1 MSRPEPKQTGGTM
14 SYLRTFLPWIVFAV
28 VPSRNW
34 QWGALAALVAS
45 VVLIAQQKQR
55 GAGFDALVIEC
66 GSAVFFAALAAIAF
80 ADPHS
85 GVHDYSAALSSGT
98 LAVIAGV
105 SLAVGRPFTL
115 GIAKRTTPRE
125 LWTLKP
131 FIRVNVVITAVWTA
145 AFAVTAVVLA
155 LLDRSGHAH
164 STPAT
169 LVQIAG
175 FAVPMVFT
183 VRYVAHAQAKAGA
196 AGQVAR

>member
-1 MSRPEPKQTGGTM
+1 M

-28 VPSRNW
+28 VPSGDW
-34 QWGALAALVAS
+34 QWGALAALVLS
-45 VVLIAQQKQR
+45 VAIIAQQKR
-55 GAGFDALVIEC
+55 AGAGFDALVIEA
-66 GSAVFFAALAAIAF
+66 GSAVFFAVLAAVAF

-125 LWTLKP
+125 YWTARP
-131 FIRVNVVITAVWTA
+131 FIRINTVITAAWTA

-155 LLDRSGHAH
+155 VLDHAGHAH
-164 STPAT
+164 TTPAT
-169 LVQIAG
+169 VVQIAG

-183 VRYVAHAQAKAGA
+183 VRYVAHAQAKARA
-196 AGQVAR
+196 AAQAAR